1 MRAAM
6 TRSVRSQAP
15 KHCLVSLANCATQLH
30 CNVCPQIYMLHP
42 WPNGVRQAF
51 LLRFYPIHALAMSHV
66 LRTAPTC
73 THPGI
78 YIGCMS
84 GTSLDG
90 VDLAAIRIDADWT
103 CTLLS
108 FRCEQYTASERAML
122 RSAFGCTD
130 ASSAQAAEAEA
141 VLHQRHASGIAALL
155 ACLELSAAA
164 VQCVVF
170 HGQTVYHSPA
180 TGVTVQLGDGQRLAD
195 QLGLPVLVHARV
207 RDVQLGGQGAP
218 LAPVFHHAMLQIKQ
232 TVGPEAGA
240 LPAADVVLNVGGVS
254 NLTMCPAAASERS
267 PEAALGSMLA
277 CDCGPGNALLDDA
290 MLGWTGQQYDAGGS
304 VAASGEACAAAVE
317 HFLQHPY
324 FEKPAPKS
332 LDRQEL
338 AQAAVDT
345 LERAGL
351 VRADAAGVSLGGAHP
366 VALSTP
372 LNTVMA
378 TLTAFTVQSILRG
391 ITACAEQASVAVRA
405 VYVAGG
411 GVHNSALMQALRHG
425 MPGVAWAPVNEL
437 GWSPDVV
444 ESACFALIGARVRQG
459 LPTSWPGTTGVP
471 EPCCGG
477 QILQPRSRV
486 ADT

>member
-1 MRAAM
+1 
-6 TRSVRSQAP
+6 
-15 KHCLVSLANCATQLH
+15 
-30 CNVCPQIYMLHP
+30 
-42 WPNGVRQAF
+42 
-51 LLRFYPIHALAMSHV
+51 MSHD
-66 LRTAPTC
+66 LHAASTC
-73 THPGI
+73 AYPGI

-90 VDLAAIRIDADWT
+90 VDLAAVQIDADWT
-103 CTLLS
+103 CILLS
-108 FRCEQYTASERAML
+108 FRCEQYTASERVML

-130 ASSAQAAEAEA
+130 ASSAQAAAAEA

-155 ACLELSAAA
+155 ADLEMPAVA
-164 VQCVVF
+164 VQCVVL
-170 HGQTVYHSPA
+170 HGQTVHHSPA

-218 LAPVFHHAMLQIKQ
+218 LAPVFHHAMLRARQAAA
-232 TVGPEAGA
+232 PEAGPI
-240 LPAADVVLNVGGVS
+240 PAADVVLNVGGVS
-254 NLTMCPAAASERS
+254 NITVCPAAAAVVRERS
-267 PEAALGSMLA
+267 PEEELSSMLA

-304 VAASGEACAAAVE
+304 VAASGKACTEAVE
-317 HFLQHPY
+317 QFLQHPY

-338 AQAAVDT
+338 AQAAVCA

-351 VRADAAGVSLGGAHP
+351 VHADAAGVSLGGAHP
-366 VALSTP
+366 VALSAP
-372 LNTVMA
+372 LNEVIA
-378 TLTAFTVQSILRG
+378 TLTAFTAQSILRG
-391 ITACAEQASVAVRA
+391 IAACAEQASVAVRA

-425 MPGVAWAPVNEL
+425 MPGVTWSPVDEL
-437 GWSPDVV
+437 GWAPDVV

-471 EPCCGG
+471 DPCCGG
-477 QILQPRSRV
+477 QILQPRSGI
-486 ADT
+486 AGI